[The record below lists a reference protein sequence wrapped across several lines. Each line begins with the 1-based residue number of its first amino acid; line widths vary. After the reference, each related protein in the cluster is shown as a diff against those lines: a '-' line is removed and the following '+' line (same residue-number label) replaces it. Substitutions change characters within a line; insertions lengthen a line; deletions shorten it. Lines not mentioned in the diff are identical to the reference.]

1 MKEKNNKN
9 IKKTWTEEEK
19 QKLKRYS
26 EDVRV
31 LYLQGK
37 ITREEAREELKE
49 FIEFYNE
56 TSKRITSKRI
66 AKKYDMKPHKFCFA
80 AFMR

>member
-19 QKLKRYS
+19 QKLRRYS
-26 EDVRV
+26 KDVRV

-56 TSKRITSKRI
+56 TSKRI
-66 AKKYDMKPHKFCFA
+66 AKKYDMKPRKFCFA
-80 AFMR
+80 SFMR

>member
-19 QKLKRYS
+19 QRLRHHSRIIKS
-26 EDVRV
+26 
-31 LYLQGK
+31 LYLHGQ
-37 ITREEAREELKE
+37 ITREEAKEELKK

-56 TSKRITSKRI
+56 TSKRI
-66 AKKYDMKPHKFCFA
+66 AKKYNMKPHKFCFS

>member
-37 ITREEAREELKE
+37 ITREEAREDLTE
-49 FIEFYNE
+49 FIEFYNLFE
-56 TSKRITSKRI
+56 N
-66 AKKYDMKPHKFCFA
+66 
-80 AFMR
+80 

>member
-9 IKKTWTEEEK
+9 IKRTWTDEEK
-19 QKLKRYS
+19 QKLRRYS
-26 EDVRV
+26 VDVKV

-37 ITREEAREELKE
+37 ITREETRKELKE

-56 TSKRITSKRI
+56 TSKRI
-66 AKKYDMKPHKFCFA
+66 AKKYDMKPRKFCFA
-80 AFMR
+80 SFMR

>member
-56 TSKRITSKRI
+56 TSKRI